1 MPPRYHGEHGREWR
15 RVAPLRRG
23 REFTS
28 RRDAHRAARRTHGGI
43 SQWTRQAL
51 ELLLHLLAVKI
62 SRDEIRHV
70 ALLARL
76 ALDPAEEEAMTT
88 TLNAILTYMEK
99 LEELDT
105 SAVEPTAHIL
115 DLPTPWREDVVTN
128 APKADALLANAP
140 ARDGDFFR
148 VPKIIE

>member
-1 MPPRYHGEHGREWR
+1 M
-15 RVAPLRRG
+15 
-23 REFTS
+23 
-28 RRDAHRAARRTHGGI
+28 
-43 SQWTRQAL
+43 
-51 ELLLHLLAVKI
+51 KI

-76 ALDPAEEEAMTT
+76 ALEPAEEEAMTA
-88 TLNAILTYMEK
+88 TLDAILTYMEK
-99 LEELDT
+99 LGELDT

-115 DLPTPWREDVVTN
+115 ELPAAWRADVVTN
-128 APKADALLANAP
+128 APDTDALLANAP